1 MLVRP
6 AALLAALVLLSSPAE
21 AQRPTR
27 RIVSRGWPSAAAP
40 AARSSD
46 ALADSLAP
54 VARAATSEQTGPTGA
69 EPAEAATSEATTS
82 ETAPAV
88 SVSSRTGLRVSLPA
102 GWRRSAVDE
111 SRLPTYALYAYT
123 GPLRGV
129 TLRVEQLVG
138 LNPLEEQQWRVG
150 QTAAGYHGA
159 RPVGTIAVPL
169 QALAAFE
176 TAGPGAAGDETGG
189 ATAFLQR
196 GRTFWTV
203 SVEAPAPVWRTRRA
217 ALVALMAGVSVP
229 DAGPLVRAPGR
240 ASR

>member
-21 AQRPTR
+21 AQRPAR

-54 VARAATSEQTGPTGA
+54 VAPT
-69 EPAEAATSEATTS
+69 ATSEATGPLS
-82 ETAPAV
+82 AAPEAPGADARPEAAPAL
-88 SVSSRTGLRVSLPA
+88 SVSGRTDLRVSLPA

-111 SRLPTYALYAYT
+111 SRLPTYALYAFT

-129 TLRVEQLVG
+129 TLRVEQITG

-150 QTAAGYHGA
+150 QTAHGYHGA

-176 TAGPGAAGDETGG
+176 TAGPGAAGNETGG
-189 ATAFLQR
+189 AAAFLQR

-203 SVEAPAPVWRTRRA
+203 SIEAPAPVWRTRRA
-217 ALVALMAGVSVP
+217 DLVALMAGVSVP
-229 DAGPLVRAPGR
+229 DAGPLVYAPGR
-240 ASR
+240 PSR